1 MMSISNNRAGIV
13 AAAATLLVSSPASH
27 ASTPA
32 PCSNASLRG
41 DYAFQIDGT
50 NANGPF
56 AAVGKSTYDGRG
68 GVTGVFFMSS
78 NGAIIPAHYTGTYAL
93 RADCTAVKSANLDI
107 GITVNFYFVVDSN
120 LREIR
125 MISTDAGSTVTG
137 TARKLFSGDGPDRR

>member
-1 MMSISNNRAGIV
+1 MTASSNRTGLS
-13 AAAATLLVSSPASH
+13 AAVVAATLLASSPASH
-27 ASTPA
+27 ADTPA
-32 PCSNASLRG
+32 SCSNASLRG
-41 DYAFQIDGT
+41 DYAFQLDGT
-50 NANGPF
+50 NTNGPF

-107 GITVNFYFVVDSN
+107 GITVNFFMVVDSN

-125 MISTDAGSTVTG
+125 VISTDAGSTVSG
-137 TARKLFSGDGPDRR
+137 TARKLFGGDDNS